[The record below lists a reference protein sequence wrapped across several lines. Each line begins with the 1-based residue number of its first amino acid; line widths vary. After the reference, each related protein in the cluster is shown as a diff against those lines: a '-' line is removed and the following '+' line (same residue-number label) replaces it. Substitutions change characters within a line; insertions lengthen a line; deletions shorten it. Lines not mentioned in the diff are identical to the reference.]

1 MLKMTYFFYLRMH
14 RPQSNKS
21 QSSKDYFKRYRQK
34 NKDAPK
40 KKGRERKKASREYQ
54 KYVCPQ
60 K

>member
-1 MLKMTYFFYLRMH
+1 MAYFFYLRMH

-21 QSSKDYFKRYRQK
+21 KSNRDYFKRYLQK

-40 KKGRERKKASREYQ
+40 KKGRERKKASREHQ
-54 KYVCPQ
+54 KYLCPQ